1 MISLMFFGTALF
13 FPPLK
18 WLLATFVL
26 PAPGQGPSEA
36 TMDIGKGRKRG
47 TGREAR
53 EERGR
58 VD

>member
-1 MISLMFFGTALF
+1 MFFGTALF